1 MRKPVECTKPHLL
14 LRAEKRTTAQMA
26 TISTKIHVENTVF
39 VTEDKNPVSANA
51 CGGIDRICGA
61 FCADMFERIIDE
73 ISQMQVLKK
82 SSWGRALF
90 GIQRIHYPSATNRVT
105 SLSKSDV
112 FTEAESDF
120 STV

>member
-1 MRKPVECTKPHLL
+1 MDKTSLAF
-14 LRAEKRTTAQMA
+14 RAEKRIAAQTA
-26 TISTKIHVENTVF
+26 TIRTKIHVENTVF

-73 ISQMQVLKK
+73 IFELQVLKK
-82 SSWGRALF
+82 SSF
-90 GIQRIHYPSATNRVT
+90 GKSCFSVLLCSQRIHYPSAINRVT
-105 SLSKSDV
+105 SLSKSDAL
-112 FTEAESDF
+112 TEAVSDF